1 MNLTRR
7 DFVKSSIAAAT
18 FLTAG
23 RSALGQMMG
32 GGGMMGGGMGTT
44 IDPPPGAAFKDP
56 VVMPNLSTIPGLVEV
71 NVEAKVSPVNVNGTI
86 ANLLTYN
93 DNYPAPTIRANKG
106 DILKIHFKNSL
117 PGMGTNILGQQREM
131 TNLHTHGLHVSPS
144 GNSDNSML
152 MFMSGD
158 TFDYEYD
165 LSNQYPST
173 LNIYHPHV
181 HETVAEQDWGGFER
195 HSPERNRA

>member
-1 MNLTRR
+1 MKLTRR

-32 GGGMMGGGMGTT
+32 GGGMMGGGTT

-56 VVMPNLSTIPGLVEV
+56 VVMPNLSTTQGLVEV

-93 DNYPAPTIRANKG
+93 DSYPAPTIRANKG
-106 DILKIHFKNSL
+106 DILKVHFKNS
-117 PGMGTNILGQQREM
+117 
-131 TNLHTHGLHVSPS
+131 
-144 GNSDNSML
+144 
-152 MFMSGD
+152 
-158 TFDYEYD
+158 
-165 LSNQYPST
+165 
-173 LNIYHPHV
+173 
-181 HETVAEQDWGGFER
+181 FE
-195 HSPERNRA
+195 